1 MCMQDTAV
9 LCKWCVFSLR
19 SERTDRFK
27 SERFADDSNL
37 TTSQKRDRG
46 FRNDKI
52 GRTAVVRERRRSS
65 GYRER
70 RFRRDEDDDHETN
83 RVSERLSN
91 PTYVPKGNSYFL
103 VSGDI
108 SFVSPYLKNYDSTMI
123 VKCSLFDVVVDSDLA
138 VH

>member
-1 MCMQDTAV
+1 MCTYR
-9 LCKWCVFSLR
+9 FSFR

-37 TTSQKRDRG
+37 TTQKHDRG
-46 FRNDKI
+46 FRNNKI
-52 GRTAVVRERRRSS
+52 GRSAVVRERRRSS

-70 RFRRDEDDDHETN
+70 HFRRDEDDDYETN

-103 VSGDI
+103 VSGAI
-108 SFVSPYLKNYDSTMI
+108 SFVLPYLKKKYDSTMI
-123 VKCSLFDVVVDSDLA
+123 VKCSLHDVVVDSGLA